1 MVKHKVKTL
10 PNSVFIK
17 MDKTADDGSSSVF
30 SRTIWASDR
39 RHIAGTEIGAFLLLD
54 GFGDDPA
61 AITQFVADT
70 LLKELLDSPT
80 LAAIV
85 SQIAKS
91 GERWA
96 WSQCQTFN
104 HTGVIEIQ
112 IKRSPQID
120 QFISDTFHHVDSSAY
135 DALFGN
141 LLAGEARSGQ
151 NDEQRQQLSLMNSGC
166 SAILALILG
175 RQLVL
180 ANCGNSLG
188 LFCLDSSDGL
198 LTAVR
203 VSELHEGS
211 STATATEAGGAA
223 AVPFRCFGA
232 FAHKTGGLK
241 GMAAAATA
249 AAVSVRPTIQ
259 RPIELYHSARFLLFV
274 TAPLWRLIQRH
285 FCKENDQ
292 SLDIALANFVAGA
305 ECHKEEGN
313 WAQHIQS
320 AIAKVL
326 SGCAGEEM
334 SSSLALAI
342 VDFAKTD
349 FDRGE
354 EGQHENDCCSSTNV
368 SNSVPSE
375 VDWSEFNTHHL
386 REENRRGAANGTL
399 ASNVQPSANVRPQMS
414 VRKCRTAIPAYSSLN
429 A

>member
-1 MVKHKVKTL
+1 MVKHKVQIL

-17 MDKTADDGSSSVF
+17 MDETADDRNSSVF
-30 SRTIWASDR
+30 ARTIWTSDR
-39 RHIAGTEIGAFLLLD
+39 RQIADTEIGAFLLLD
-54 GFGDDPA
+54 GFGDEPT

-70 LLKELLDSPT
+70 LLNELLDSPT

-104 HTGVIEIQ
+104 HT
-112 IKRSPQID
+112 ID
-120 QFISDTFHHVDSSAY
+120 QFISDTFHHVDSAAY

-141 LLAGEARSGQ
+141 LLAEEARRGQ
-151 NDEQRQQLSLMNSGC
+151 NDEQQQQPLMNSGC

-211 STATATEAGGAA
+211 SPATAAKAGATAGAV

-232 FAHKTGGLK
+232 FAHKTGGSQ
-241 GMAAAATA
+241 GMATATA
-249 AAVSVRPTIQ
+249 AAAVCVRPTIQ
-259 RPIELYHSARFLLFV
+259 RPIQLNHSARFLLFA

-285 FCKENDQ
+285 FCKEKHQ

-305 ECHKEEGN
+305 ECQKEEGN
-313 WAQHIQS
+313 WAQHIRS

-326 SGCAGEEM
+326 SGCADEEM
-334 SSSLALAI
+334 SSLRTLI
-342 VDFAKTD
+342 DGK
-349 FDRGE
+349 R
-354 EGQHENDCCSSTNV
+354 EGRQHENDCCSTKV

-386 REENRRGAANGTL
+386 REEVLAKIASLRQLYQPQNSAVDGT
-399 ASNVQPSANVRPQMS
+399 
-414 VRKCRTAIPAYSSLN
+414 
-429 A
+429 

>member
-1 MVKHKVKTL
+1 MVKHKVQIL

-17 MDKTADDGSSSVF
+17 MDETADDKSSSVF
-30 SRTIWASDR
+30 ARTIWASDR
-39 RHIAGTEIGAFLLLD
+39 RQIAGTEIGAFLLLD
-54 GFGDDPA
+54 GFGDEPT

-70 LLKELLDSPT
+70 LLNELLDSPT

-104 HTGVIEIQ
+104 HT
-112 IKRSPQID
+112 ID
-120 QFISDTFHHVDSSAY
+120 QFISDTFHHVDSAAY

-141 LLAGEARSGQ
+141 LLAGEARRGQ
-151 NDEQRQQLSLMNSGC
+151 NDEQQQQPLMNSGC

-188 LFCLDSSDGL
+188 LFCLDSNDGL

-211 STATATEAGGAA
+211 SPAQQQKLLLFQF
-223 AVPFRCFGA
+223 AVLALLLIKRA
-232 FAHKTGGLK
+232 AHKEWQRRQFPFGL
-241 GMAAAATA
+241 
-249 AAVSVRPTIQ
+249 PFN
-259 RPIELYHSARFLLFV
+259 LNHSARFLLFA

-285 FCKENDQ
+285 FCKEKHQ

-305 ECHKEEGN
+305 ECQKEEGN
-313 WAQHIQS
+313 WAQHIRS

-326 SGCAGEEM
+326 SGCADEEM

-349 FDRGE
+349 FDPWE
-354 EGQHENDCCSSTNV
+354 EGQHENDCCSTKV

-386 REENRRGAANGTL
+386 REEVLAKIASLRQLYQPQNSAVDGT
-399 ASNVQPSANVRPQMS
+399 
-414 VRKCRTAIPAYSSLN
+414 
-429 A
+429 